1 MQKIWHTLLRLIFPP
16 LLYTTIQFITMYLVY
31 HGCAL
36 YLGGGPQALAQSAQL
51 LLDYSLPILILS
63 ACLTIPLL
71 LWLFSRDVRRRPLA
85 PAPAKG
91 LGVTLFWAAV
101 FGPGLC
107 LSINIL
113 LALSPLAQYAAG
125 YQEVSTILYG
135 AALWQQLIGPALII
149 PLCEELIFRALM
161 FRGLRDELP
170 FWAAALLSS
179 LAFAIYHGNLYQ
191 GAYALCVGL
200 CLAWIYERTHVFLAP
215 VILHISANLFSV
227 LFSYP
232 AVNTWLDTHITLFGL
247 MVPVLFVLTIFSLV
261 LIRRR
266 TAET

>member
-51 LLDYSLPILILS
+51 LLAYSLPILILS

-85 PAPAKG
+85 PRACQRPG
-91 LGVTLFWAAV
+91 RHLVLDSRFWPGALLEHQYPPGALPT
-101 FGPGLC
+101 GPICRRL
-107 LSINIL
+107 
-113 LALSPLAQYAAG
+113 P
-125 YQEVSTILYG
+125 
-135 AALWQQLIGPALII
+135 
-149 PLCEELIFRALM
+149 
-161 FRGLRDELP
+161 RGLHRSLRRSPVAAAHRTCAHHPPLRRTHLP
-170 FWAAALLSS
+170 RAHVPRTSGRAPLLAAALLSS

-191 GAYALCVGL
+191 GAYAFCVGL

-247 MVPVLFVLTIFSLV
+247 MIPVLFVLTIFSLV